1 MLFFRDGIFLEKNE
15 KGFCMYTAKS
25 EFRKFKKTF
34 FGAVTFFIRKNP
46 TPRNFWEITA
56 DLEDAVNN
64 I

>member
-1 MLFFRDGIFLEKNE
+1 
-15 KGFCMYTAKS
+15 MYTAKS

-34 FGAVTFFIRKNP
+34 FGAVAFFIRKNP
-46 TPRNFWEITA
+46 APRNFWKITA